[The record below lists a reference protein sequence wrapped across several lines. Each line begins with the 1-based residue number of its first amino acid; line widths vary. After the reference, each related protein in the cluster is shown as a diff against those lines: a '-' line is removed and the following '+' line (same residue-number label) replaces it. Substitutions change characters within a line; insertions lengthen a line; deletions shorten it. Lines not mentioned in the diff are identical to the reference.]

1 MEIQGTS
8 LQAQRHGT
16 GQTEMSGISVVSHRR
31 VKWKR
36 VGKSLQ
42 SAMQTIMVKARE
54 WWTAIDNL
62 YQLINQ
68 Q

>member
-31 VKWKR
+31 GKWKR
-36 VGKSLQ
+36 VGKEFAECDANHDGESKG
-42 SAMQTIMVKARE
+42 MVDSYR
-54 WWTAIDNL
+54 
-62 YQLINQ
+62 
-68 Q
+68 

>member
-8 LQAQRHGT
+8 LQAQRNGT
-16 GQTEMSGISVVSHRR
+16 GHTEVSGISAVSHRR
-31 VKWKR
+31 GKWKR

-42 SAMQTIMVKARE
+42 SAMQTMMVKARK